1 MGVVGTLQKR
11 GTLDLSSWLAVT
23 FNARA
28 LTALPLADGGT
39 LASRVL
45 FRSDGLGALTPDGVA
60 SLASLGIGTVVDL
73 RTEGERAAAP
83 DVLPADG
90 SVELLELPVLGGDM
104 AGMARQLLGS
114 QDGAAPTEMQLAQLA
129 DSIPTIESL
138 YLDILRE
145 GSQRFARLARA
156 VIDRDGT
163 ERPGVLFHCTAGK
176 DRTGVAAAVLL
187 SVAGVTREG
196 IIADYTLTGVN
207 LQRGF
212 AQQLLGMVAQTGIPV
227 TPRLREL
234 ATESPAEAIESALD
248 WVRDEHGDAA
258 RYLQQGG
265 LSADEIDKLRRI
277 LRG

>member
-187 SVAGVTREG
+187 SVAGVTREA
-196 IIADYTLTGVN
+196 IVADYTLTGVN

-258 RYLQQGG
+258 GYLRDGG

>member
-1 MGVVGTLQKR
+1 M
-11 GTLDLSSWLAVT
+11 DISSGLAVT

-28 LTALPLADGGT
+28 LTRLPLDDGGV

-45 FRSDGLGALTPDGVA
+45 FRSDGLGALTPEGVA
-60 SLASLGIGTVVDL
+60 SFASLGIGTVVDL
-73 RTEGERAAAP
+73 RTDGERAAAP

-104 AGMARQLLGS
+104 AGMARQLLGL
-114 QDGAAPTEMQLAQLA
+114 QGGGAPSELQLAQLA

-145 GSQRFARLARA
+145 GSQHFARLARA

-163 ERPGVLFHCTAGK
+163 ARPGVLFHCTAGK

-187 SVAGVTREG
+187 SVAGVAREA
-196 IIADYTLTGVN
+196 IVADYTLTGVN

-258 RYLQQGG
+258 GYLRHGG
-265 LSADEIDKLRRI
+265 LSVAEITDLRRI
-277 LRG
+277 LRGSGSGASTPQT